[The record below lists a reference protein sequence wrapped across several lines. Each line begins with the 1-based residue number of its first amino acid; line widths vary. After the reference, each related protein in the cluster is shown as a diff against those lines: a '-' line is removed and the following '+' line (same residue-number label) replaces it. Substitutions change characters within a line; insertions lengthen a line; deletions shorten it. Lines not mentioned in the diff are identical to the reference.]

1 MRRVVLLVGLVFA
14 GFLIVRPL
22 VEPITVHYADPSSYE
37 HDWGGPSLAGVLL
50 VHCLPGLL
58 AAVAVLLVV
67 RRRRRRVP

>member
-1 MRRVVLLVGLVFA
+1 MRRVVLIVGLVLA
-14 GFLIVRPL
+14 GFLIVRAL
-22 VEPITVHYADPSSYE
+22 VELITIHYADPSSYE

-67 RRRRRRVP
+67 RRRRRRRP